1 MNREA
6 EMIMQLRS
14 ATPKAIAATTAML
27 ALASCNSPSAKG
39 TAKGTAGAIKG

>member
-14 ATPKAIAATTAML
+14 ATSKAIAATTAML
-27 ALASCNSPSAKG
+27 ALASCNSPN
-39 TAKGTAGAIKG
+39 AKGTAGAIKG